1 MVIVGCSISLYIF
14 IFNIDDR
21 YNIPRV
27 QDVSREL
34 NDWVYPRDENIS
46 RLLQTNPR
54 ELPECVRRFTQ
65 DIYLC
70 VYIQSD
76 ISMY

>member
-1 MVIVGCSISLYIF
+1 
-14 IFNIDDR
+14 
-21 YNIPRV
+21 V
-27 QDVSREL
+27 QNVSNEL
-34 NDWVYPRDENIS
+34 NKWVYPKDGNIEK
-46 RLLQTNPR
+46 LLRTNPR

-70 VYIQSD
+70 IYVQKD

>member
-1 MVIVGCSISLYIF
+1 MEVALINISF

-21 YNIPRV
+21 YYIPRV

-34 NDWVYPRDENIS
+34 NDWVYPRDRNIS

-54 ELPECVRRFTQ
+54 DLPDSVRCITQ

-70 VYIQSD
+70 VYIQRD
-76 ISMY
+76 MSMY